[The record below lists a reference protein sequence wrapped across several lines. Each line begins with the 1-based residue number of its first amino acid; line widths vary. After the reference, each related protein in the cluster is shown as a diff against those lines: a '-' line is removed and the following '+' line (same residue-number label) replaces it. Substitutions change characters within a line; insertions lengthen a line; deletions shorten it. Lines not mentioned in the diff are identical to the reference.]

1 MNTQEIQV
9 KHHIRSWP
17 EFYDVARKQF
27 LAYEKLEGIPDW
39 EAHDFSID
47 CADDQAR
54 FKDMLEIRFV
64 EELTEA
70 SACLDEGIEHFL
82 EEITDS
88 INFLLS
94 AYIMAG
100 YDPLRDL
107 PGIQD
112 FLSLGSNG
120 VKKPGSIDE
129 MALPAYNLVHRVG
142 WTCNLLKNRPWAQ
155 SNYLVDLLQFKERM
169 TDLWIYFW
177 TWIGSLGINKIMLF
191 DLFERKVEV
200 NRFRIKSGY

>member
-64 EELTEA
+64 EEITEA

-107 PGIQD
+107 PEIQD
-112 FLSLGSNG
+112 FLSLSSNG

-129 MALPAYNLVHRVG
+129 MAIPAYNLVHRVG

>member
-1 MNTQEIQV
+1 MNTLEVQV
-9 KHHIRSWP
+9 NHHIKTWG
-17 EFYDVARKQF
+17 EFYQTAKEQF
-27 LAYEKLEGIPDW
+27 LAYEKLEGIPNW
-39 EAHDFSID
+39 ELHDFSID

-70 SACLDEGIEHFL
+70 SACLDEGVEHFL
-82 EEITDS
+82 EEVTDS

-94 AYIMAG
+94 AYLMAG
-100 YDPLRDL
+100 YQPLTELPDIEPFLAKDPTQ
-107 PGIQD
+107 II
-112 FLSLGSNG
+112 
-120 VKKPGSIDE
+120 KPASVDE

-155 SNYLVDLLQFKERM
+155 SNYLVDLLQFKERLI
-169 TDLWIYFW
+169 DLWVYFW
-177 TWIGSLGINKIMLF
+177 KWIGSLGIDKKRLF

-200 NRFRIKSGY
+200 NKFRIQTGY

>member
-112 FLSLGSNG
+112 FLSLSSNG

-129 MALPAYNLVHRVG
+129 MAIPAYNLVHRVG

>member
-1 MNTQEIQV
+1 MNTLEVQV
-9 KHHIRSWP
+9 EHHIETLD
-17 EFYDVARKQF
+17 EFYQTAKEQF
-27 LAYEKLEGIPDW
+27 LSYEKLEGIPDW
-39 EAHDFSID
+39 GAHDFSID

-70 SACLDEGIEHFL
+70 SACLNEGIEHFL

-100 YDPLRDL
+100 YSPLTDL
-107 PGIQD
+107 PSIESFLAKDFIGII
-112 FLSLGSNG
+112 
-120 VKKPGSIDE
+120 KPNSIDD
-129 MALPAYNLVHRVG
+129 MAIPAYNLVHRVG
-142 WTCNLLKNRPWAQ
+142 WACNLLKNRPWAQ
-155 SNYLVDLLQFKERM
+155 SNYLVDLLQFKERLV
-169 TDLWIYFW
+169 DLWIYFW
-177 TWIGSLGINKIMLF
+177 KWIGSLGIDKKMLF

-200 NRFRIKSGY
+200 NKFRIQTGY

>member
-107 PGIQD
+107 PEIQD
-112 FLSLGSNG
+112 FLSLSSNG

-129 MALPAYNLVHRVG
+129 MAIPAYNLVHRVG

>member
-100 YDPLRDL
+100 YDLLRDL
-107 PGIQD
+107 PEIQD
-112 FLSLGSNG
+112 FLSLSSNG

-129 MALPAYNLVHRVG
+129 MAIPAYNLVHRVG

-177 TWIGSLGINKIMLF
+177 TWVGGLGINKIMLF